1 VQRPCLTIGLTVQPE
16 ILQGLAGRP
25 GFRGRGL
32 LARFL
37 YSLPA
42 SDDPTV
48 LTLDPQA
55 GELLLGF
62 ERDLEPRLAAGSGC
76 TGALGLPVA
85 IRDPR
90 PVDVDM
96 DGRGN
101 T

>member
-1 VQRPCLTIGLTVQPE
+1 VPPAVADRYALELQALAASLTT
-16 ILQGLAGRP
+16 
-25 GFRGRGL
+25 
-32 LARFL
+32 
-37 YSLPA
+37 PA

-90 PVDVDM
+90 PVDM